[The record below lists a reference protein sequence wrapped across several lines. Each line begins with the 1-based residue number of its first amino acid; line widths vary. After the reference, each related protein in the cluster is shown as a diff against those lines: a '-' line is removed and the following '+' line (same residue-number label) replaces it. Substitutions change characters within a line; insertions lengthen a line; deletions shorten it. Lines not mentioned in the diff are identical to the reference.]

1 MNIDDPNVQALA
13 EEIASRTGESITEVI
28 RIALQQRR
36 ASLPLPLA
44 RQREMRAV
52 LKQIHSLPKIGPD
65 IPHGDLLYGED
76 GLPR

>member
-1 MNIDDPNVQALA
+1 MNIDDPTVQALA

-36 ASLPLPLA
+36 ASLPL
-44 RQREMRAV
+44 RRASEEEIQV
-52 LKQIHSLPKIGPD
+52 LLNRIHSLPKIGPD
-65 IPHGDLLYGED
+65 IPHGELLYGED